1 MRRVKWFSFARFG
14 AVGAVAAM
22 LGAQAALGATL
33 FSDPAESL
41 SNFLVVKDSA
51 SADSS
56 AGIVDYSTLGIPE
69 APHRLAGSAATTGI
83 QLIANKGDATATTTG
98 LNLLLGSSPI
108 TFTGTH
114 TLQFDIW
121 MNAPA
126 GATSTTEGIL
136 GGTARTTSTD
146 AITRNF
152 RTARGNGAWF
162 YATGDNGNATDDF
175 AQLNNGSRDVVFAD
189 TTDAASTAKYNT
201 AFTNTNTA
209 GGAKDAD
216 NEWVQVSIVQTGA
229 GTASVYMN
237 GVLFSTDTS
246 TNTSGFAWF
255 GYEDM
260 FGSIGSP
267 TLYGVVD
274 NVTVV
279 EGNAV
284 PEPAGVAVILLGGLG
299 LARRRRGA

>member
-14 AVGAVAAM
+14 AVGAFAAM

-189 TTDAASTAKYNT
+189 TDAAHTAKFNT
-201 AFTNTNTA
+201 AYTNTNTV

>member
-1 MRRVKWFSFARFG
+1 MPVCESLRAFRAFG
-14 AVGAVAAM
+14 AVIFGVAVLCSPAAF
-22 LGAQAALGATL
+22 GATL
-33 FSDPAESL
+33 FSDPGEVL
-41 SNFLVVKDSA
+41 TNFKVIKDSA
-51 SADSS
+51 SSDSS
-56 AGIVDYSTLGIPE
+56 AGIVDYSTLSIPE
-69 APHRLAGSAATTGI
+69 APHRIAGSAATTGI

-98 LNLLLGSSPI
+98 LNVLLGSTPV
-108 TFTGTH
+108 TFSGTH

-126 GATSTTEGIL
+126 GAVSTTEGIL
-136 GGTARTTSTD
+136 GGTARTTQTD

-189 TTDAASTAKYNT
+189 TDAAHTAKFNT
-201 AFTNTNTA
+201 AFTNTNTV

-216 NEWVQVSIVQTGA
+216 NEWVQVSIVQDGS
-229 GTASVYMN
+229 TASIYMN
-237 GVLFSTDTS
+237 GVLFSTNTS

-255 GYEDM
+255 GYEDQ
-260 FGSIGSP
+260 FGSIGSA
-267 TLYGVVD
+267 TLYGIVD

-284 PEPAGVAVILLGGLG
+284 PEPVGVGVIVLGAIS
-299 LARRRRGA
+299 LARRRRRGA